1 MKTEYDPKADAMYI
15 RLIAGTVVIRVRFQ
29 SLKAAVYDKGLR
41 QAVWAGL
48 HRIRNSHAPLASV
61 AQEFGKPGRVLR
73 GGDQQ
78 QLADAGQH
86 QGAQGIVDHRL
97 VVHRHQLLAHS
108 LGHRVNPRTRAACGN
123 RRNFCLR
130 GNECWKFD
138 ASCCSR

>member
-15 RLIAGTVVIRVRFQ
+15 RLIAGTVGIRVRFQ
-29 SLKAAVYDKGLR
+29 SLKATVHDKGLR
-41 QAVWAGL
+41 QAVRAGL

-61 AQEFGKPGRVLR
+61 AQEFGKAECVLR

-78 QLADAGQH
+78 HPDADQH

-97 VVHRHQLLAHS
+97 VAHRHQLLAHC
-108 LGHRVNPRTRAACGN
+108 LLHRVKPRTRAGCGN
-123 RRNFCLR
+123 RRNFCLSE
-130 GNECWKFD
+130 NECWKFD